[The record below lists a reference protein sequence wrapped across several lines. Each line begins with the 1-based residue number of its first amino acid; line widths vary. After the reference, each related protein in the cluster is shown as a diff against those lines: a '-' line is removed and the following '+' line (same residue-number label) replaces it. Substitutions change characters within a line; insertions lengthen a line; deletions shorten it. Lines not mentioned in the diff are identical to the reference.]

1 MDKTAAFEILQRI
14 AAGLRRAAP
23 VAKKTVPAASKAV
36 PKIESVRRVRHVN
49 DRLLQEVYPE
59 LERLRATGKKGSDFV
74 GEAKKIKDTKAM
86 PIIEEAADSISGNIE
101 RMARKHPVGEC
112 VVGQKRSP
120 EQMARWEMF
129 SRYGSQMG
137 ARNPDEV
144 LDGVLKR
151 VGKSSPDGAAFESGW
166 RYFTPE
172 WHKPMTIEEIENAR
186 KIKDILSF

>member
-1 MDKTAAFEILQRI
+1 MDKTAAFGILKMI
-14 AAGLRRAAP
+14 ATSLRRAAP
-23 VAKKTVPAASKAV
+23 VAKNTVPAASKAV
-36 PKIESVRRVRHVN
+36 HKIENIRRARHVN

-59 LERLRATGKKGSDFV
+59 LESLRATGKKGSDFV
-74 GEAKKIKDTKAM
+74 GEAKKIKDTKAI
-86 PIIEEAADSISGNIE
+86 PIIEEAADSISGNME
-101 RMARKHPVGEC
+101 RMARKHPVGEY

-129 SRYGSQMG
+129 SRYGGQMG
-137 ARNPDEV
+137 ARNPYEV

-151 VGKSSPDGAAFESGW
+151 VGKSSPDSAAFESGW

-172 WHKPMTIEEIENAR
+172 WYKPMSMEEIENAR